1 MFQNVAVLIACINQE
16 AQIWGFVPSNHH
28 RTSTIKSDVL
38 FGVVQTHSKPVK
50 PRTTRLF
57 NDYLSDLSSASPS
70 PNPTDSTKAAA
81 VKVEVPPASYTITS
95 SPTGPSSAV
104 VTTLTIQL
112 GHSNHPEPLVF
123 ETGKIA
129 RQASGSLTLTRG
141 SSVLL
146 ATAARDSSP
155 KPDLNFLPLSV
166 EYQERFSSAGLTSG
180 SFNRRDGRPAEHEIL
195 TCRLIDR
202 PIRPMVDAGWR
213 YETQLLTWLLSYDG
227 ERDCKA
233 LGICASA
240 AALWLS
246 DVPLKKPIAAA
257 EVGYV
262 DGELVLNPTNE
273 EMERSRL
280 QLTVAGTKEAVL
292 MIEGV
297 GDFLPE
303 ELMVEAVEF
312 GHGAIK
318 TICEGLEEFG
328 KVAGKEK
335 CTDYKAE
342 GADELQAEV
351 DRLFGDKVEEL
362 WKTEGDKDTLSS
374 AMSALSKEIN
384 EAFEETYPDKKDE
397 VSTAKKD
404 LMCRKMFERAKSTG
418 LRCDGRKLD
427 EVRKIDI
434 ETGFL
439 PMVHGSALFTRG
451 ETQTIATAT
460 LGDAGMKQK
469 IDTVDG
475 LNKKRFYLQ
484 YTFPPSCV
492 GETGRT
498 GAPGRREVGHG
509 MLAERAIAATL
520 PSEEEFPYCI
530 RIESL
535 ITESNGSS
543 SMASVCGGSLALMQ
557 AGVPV
562 KSPVAGIAMGLLLG
576 DKGGISDE
584 NAVILS
590 DILGTEDALGTM
602 DFKVAGNRDG
612 ISTFQLDIK
621 CEGLTI
627 ETMKRALE
635 QAKQGRLHILDEMDK
650 SISELSGDL
659 PPTVP
664 RIASFKI
671 PEDNIG
677 KVIGPGGKQ
686 IRAIIE
692 DFSLSNMDVGEDG
705 SIQLS
710 SFDTERMNAAE
721 AFVMELIKGG
731 GGGRGGR
738 DGGRGGKGG
747 DRPKYAGPEPEIGTI
762 YNGKITGIHD
772 FGVFVEIIAGPED
785 GSTPGLE
792 GLCHVSELHTE
803 RVRNCEGFVSSLGV
817 EEIEV
822 KYIGKNAKGKF
833 QLSRKQVLEDRKN
846 GGKKNTPPAK
856 KAPTSG
862 GDDMPQVEVDVI
874 TQAIEGLKDL

>member
-1 MFQNVAVLIACINQE
+1 
-16 AQIWGFVPSNHH
+16 
-28 RTSTIKSDVL
+28 
-38 FGVVQTHSKPVK
+38 
-50 PRTTRLF
+50 
-57 NDYLSDLSSASPS
+57 
-70 PNPTDSTKAAA
+70 
-81 VKVEVPPASYTITS
+81 
-95 SPTGPSSAV
+95 
-104 VTTLTIQL
+104 
-112 GHSNHPEPLVF
+112 
-123 ETGKIA
+123 
-129 RQASGSLTLTRG
+129 
-141 SSVLL
+141 
-146 ATAARDSSP
+146 
-155 KPDLNFLPLSV
+155 
-166 EYQERFSSAGLTSG
+166 
-180 SFNRRDGRPAEHEIL
+180 
-195 TCRLIDR
+195 
-202 PIRPMVDAGWR
+202 
-213 YETQLLTWLLSYDG
+213 
-227 ERDCKA
+227 
-233 LGICASA
+233 
-240 AALWLS
+240 
-246 DVPLKKPIAAA
+246 
-257 EVGYV
+257 
-262 DGELVLNPTNE
+262 
-273 EMERSRL
+273 
-280 QLTVAGTKEAVL
+280 VAGTKEAVL

-335 CTDYKAE
+335 CTDYKMGDEAE
-342 GADELQAEV
+342 ELQAEV

-362 WKTEGDKDTLSS
+362 WKTEGDKNTLSS
-374 AMSALSKEIN
+374 AMSVLSKEIN
-384 EAFEETYPDKKDE
+384 EAFAETYPDKKDE

-404 LMCRKMFERAKSTG
+404 LLCRKMFERAKATG

-460 LGDAGMKQK
+460 LGDSGMKQK

-475 LNKKRFYLQ
+475 LTKKRFYLQ

-520 PSEEEFPYCI
+520 PSEEEFPYSI

-576 DKGGISDE
+576 DKSAISDE

-602 DFKVAGNRDG
+602 DFKVAGNREG

-627 ETMKRALE
+627 DTMKRALE

-650 SISELSGDL
+650 SINALSGDL

-664 RIASFKI
+664 RISSFKI

-692 DFSLSNMDVGEDG
+692 DFELSNMDVGEDG

-710 SFDTERMNAAE
+710 SFDTEKMNAAE
-721 AFVMELIKGG
+721 AFVKELIKGG
-731 GGGRGGR
+731 GGGKGGRDGGRGGR
-738 DGGRGGKGG
+738 DGGR
-747 DRPKYAGPEPEIGTI
+747 PKFAGPEPEIGTN
-762 YNGKITGIHD
+762 YKGKITGIHD

-792 GLCHVSELHTE
+792 GLCHVSELHTD
-803 RVRNCEGFVSSLGV
+803 RVRNCEGFVNSMGV
-817 EEIEV
+817 EELEV

-833 QLSRKQVLEDRKN
+833 QLSRKQFLEERKS
-846 GGKKNTPPAK
+846 GGKKNPPQAA
-856 KAPTSG
+856 KAPTA

>member
-1 MFQNVAVLIACINQE
+1 MFQSVAVLIACIIQENQV
-16 AQIWGFVPSNHH
+16 WGFTPASSQH
-28 RTSTIKSDVL
+28 RLSSSSLIKPDAL
-38 FGVVQTHSKPVK
+38 FGVVQPSPK
-50 PRTTRLF
+50 PRSTIPTRLF
-57 NDYLSDLSSASPS
+57 SDYLSNLSPTTPTTTSP
-70 PNPTDSTKAAA
+70 PP
-81 VKVEVPPASYTITS
+81 VPVPPASYSITTT
-95 SPTGPSSAV
+95 PTGPASTPV
-104 VTTLTIQL
+104 HTLTIHL
-112 GHSNHPEPLVF
+112 GHANHPHPLIF
-123 ETGKIA
+123 QSGKIA

-141 SSVLL
+141 NTVLL

-155 KPDLNFLPLSV
+155 KPQLDFLPLSV
-166 EYQERFSSAGLTSG
+166 EYTERFSSAGLTSG
-180 SFNRRDGRPAEHEIL
+180 SYNKREGRPAEHEVL

-202 PIRPMVDAGWR
+202 PIRPMVDSGWH
-213 YETQLLTWLLSYDG
+213 YETQLLTWVLSYDG
-227 ERDCKA
+227 ERSCSA

-240 AALWLS
+240 GALWLS
-246 DVPLKKPIAAA
+246 DVPLRKPIAAA

-262 DGELVLNPTNE
+262 DGKLVLNPTNE

-280 QLTVAGTKEAVL
+280 KLTVAGTKEAVL
-292 MIEGV
+292 MIEGE
-297 GDFLPE
+297 GDFLSE
-303 ELMVEAVEF
+303 ELMVEAVAF

-318 TICEGLEEFG
+318 IICEGMEEFK
-328 KVAGKEK
+328 KVAGKEVFEG
-335 CTDYKAE
+335 YKTEEVE
-342 GADELQAEV
+342 GLKEEV
-351 DRLFGDKVEEL
+351 ERLFGDKVEEL
-362 WKTEGDKDTLSS
+362 WKLEGDKDDLSS

-384 EAFEETYPDKKDE
+384 AAFEETHPDNAKE
-397 VSTAKKD
+397 VSAIKKD
-404 LMCRKMFERAKSTG
+404 LMCRKMFEKAKATG

-427 EVRKIDI
+427 EVRTIDI

-439 PMVHGSALFTRG
+439 PQVHGSALFTRG

-469 IDTVDG
+469 IDTVKG
-475 LNKKRFYLQ
+475 LNLKRFYLQ

-520 PSEEEFPYCI
+520 PSEAEFPYSI

-576 DKGGISDE
+576 DKGGVSDE

-602 DFKVAGNRDG
+602 DFKVAGNREG

-627 ETMKRALE
+627 ETMQRALQ
-635 QAKQGRLHILDEMDK
+635 QAKKGRLHILDEMEK
-650 SISELSGDL
+650 AIAGPSVELPD
-659 PPTVP
+659 TVP
-664 RIASFKI
+664 RVASFKI
-671 PEDNIG
+671 DQETIG

-692 DFSLSNMDVGEDG
+692 DFGLSNMDVGEDG
-705 SIQLS
+705 TIQLS
-710 SFDTERMNAAE
+710 SFDTAKMNAAE
-721 AFVMELIKGG
+721 EFVKELVKG

-738 DGGRGGKGG
+738 DGGRGGKSGG
-747 DRPKYAGPEPEIGTI
+747 DRPKYAGPEPEVGTI
-762 YNGKITGIHD
+762 YKGKITGIHD
-772 FGVFVEIIAGPED
+772 FGVFVEIIPGAED

-803 RVRNCEGFVSSLGV
+803 RVRNCEGFLNSIGAEVL
-817 EEIEV
+817 EV

-833 QLSRKQVLEDRKN
+833 QLSRKQVLEERKN
-846 GGKKNTPPAK
+846 GRTKSPPAK
-856 KAPTSG
+856 KEVKPA
-862 GDDMPQVEVDVI
+862 GDDMPQAEVDVI
-874 TQAIEGLKDL
+874 AQAIEGLSDL

>member
-1 MFQNVAVLIACINQE
+1 MRVLLNVAVLVALINQE
-16 AQIWGFVPSNHH
+16 AQIWGFVPSNLH
-28 RTSTIKSDVL
+28 RTSSIKSDVL
-38 FGVVQTHSKPVK
+38 FGVVHKQAQRKPSS
-50 PRTTRLF
+50 TTSLF
-57 NDYLSDLSSASPS
+57 SDYLSNLSPPAA
-70 PNPTDSTKAAA
+70 TDSTKSAP
-81 VKVEVPPASYTITS
+81 VKVPPASYSIST
-95 SPTGPSSAV
+95 SPTGPASSP
-104 VTTLTIQL
+104 VTTLTIHL

-123 ETGKIA
+123 QTGKIA

-166 EYQERFSSAGLTSG
+166 EYQERFSSAGTTSG

-262 DGELVLNPTNE
+262 DGELVLNPTLE
-273 EMERSRL
+273 EMGRSRL

-335 CTDYKAE
+335 CTDYKMGDEAE
-342 GADELQAEV
+342 ELQAEV

-362 WKTEGDKDTLSS
+362 WKTEGDKNTLSS
-374 AMSALSKEIN
+374 AMSVLSKEIN
-384 EAFEETYPDKKDE
+384 EAFAETYPDKKDE

-404 LMCRKMFERAKSTG
+404 LLCRKMFERAKATG

-460 LGDAGMKQK
+460 LGDSGMKQK

-475 LNKKRFYLQ
+475 LTKKRFYLQ

-520 PSEEEFPYCI
+520 PSEEEFPYSI

-576 DKGGISDE
+576 DKSAISDE

-602 DFKVAGNRDG
+602 DFKVAGNREG

-627 ETMKRALE
+627 DTMKRALE

-650 SISELSGDL
+650 SINALSGDL

-664 RIASFKI
+664 RISSFKI

-692 DFSLSNMDVGEDG
+692 DFELSNMDVGEDG

-710 SFDTERMNAAE
+710 SFDTEKMNAAE
-721 AFVMELIKGG
+721 AFVKELIKGG
-731 GGGRGGR
+731 GGGKGGRDGGRGGR
-738 DGGRGGKGG
+738 DGGR
-747 DRPKYAGPEPEIGTI
+747 PKFAGPEPEIGTN
-762 YNGKITGIHD
+762 YKGKITGIHD

-792 GLCHVSELHTE
+792 GLCHVSELHTD
-803 RVRNCEGFVSSLGV
+803 RVRNCEGFVNSMGV
-817 EEIEV
+817 EELEV

-833 QLSRKQVLEDRKN
+833 QLSRKQFLEERKS
-846 GGKKNTPPAK
+846 GGKKNPPQAA
-856 KAPTSG
+856 KAPTA